1 MSEQPPSCETPL
13 ESWKAIAA
21 HLRRDVRTVKRWE
34 TSEGLPIH
42 RHRHLAGST
51 VYAYASELD
60 VWRVTRRPAADP
72 AAAGLLSRRAR
83 TLSLASMAILAL
95 VSVGD
100 NRVIG
105 PVRTEAQDRG
115 MTVRQVWT
123 GADVDITGAPT
134 PDGRF
139 LTFTDWSTGDVAVRD
154 LATGVKRRITNK
166 GSWASSPEYADYSI
180 VSPDGKQIAYSW
192 DNKDR
197 VWELRT
203 AAFSETAA
211 SAPRVVYRNEDVNYI
226 EPFAWAP
233 DGKDVVA
240 LLQRK
245 DRTLQIALV
254 AVADGSM
261 RVLKSLEW
269 RWPSKMSFSP
279 DGRYVAYDA
288 RVRQDSPDRDIF
300 VLAVDGSQEA
310 QAVEHP
316 AIDYAPVW
324 VPDGEHML
332 FLSDRRGRTGL
343 WTIKVA
349 TGKPL
354 GAAELL
360 KADIGA
366 ISPLGLFS
374 FTRDGSFYY
383 GVYTG
388 TEDVYF
394 AELIPQTGE
403 IVGTPTRVTERFTGS
418 NLAGVWSPDGR
429 RFAYFSRRGPLLQS
443 PGNMAVVVRSV
454 DTGEEREFFSNLEFH
469 RNWPSAR
476 WFPDGRSLLLS
487 TLDNAGRWTLQRM
500 DAGTGAVEA
509 LPNIRSTS
517 DAARASNAGPLP
529 CISPD
534 GRTIYY
540 FPGADP
546 NGTSPIMAYD
556 IGSGSQRAI
565 AGSPAFGQLL
575 WSMTLSRDGKRL
587 AVAGRA
593 LLQIV
598 PTDGGAARDVFRATA
613 PNSLTQS
620 GVAWTADDRFLLFT
634 QRAGDLDS
642 QSFWRVSA
650 DGGQP
655 QKVRTNGLAFPSVH
669 PDGRHIAFTAGVSQR
684 AEVWV
689 IQNVLPAPKA
699 AR

>member
-1 MSEQPPSCETPL
+1 MQPPPRETPL

-21 HLRRDVRTVKRWE
+21 YLQRDVRTVKRWE
-34 TSEGLPIH
+34 SSEGLHVH

-60 VWRVTRRPAADP
+60 VWRATRRPVAVP
-72 AAAGLLSRRAR
+72 AAGGLLNRRAR
-83 TLSLASMAILAL
+83 TLALASVAILAL

-105 PVRTEAQDRG
+105 PVRTGAQDRG

-123 GADVDITGAPT
+123 GTDVDITGAPT

-139 LTFTDWSTGDVAVRD
+139 LTFTDWSTGDVAVRN
-154 LATGVKRRITNK
+154 LATGEKRRITNK
-166 GSWASSPEYADYSI
+166 GSWASSAEYADYSI
-180 VSPDGKQIAYSW
+180 VSPDGKHVAYSW

-197 VWELRT
+197 LWELRI

-226 EPFAWAP
+226 EPFTWAP
-233 DGKDVVA
+233 DGKDILT

-245 DRTLQIALV
+245 DRTLQMALV

-310 QAVEHP
+310 PVVQHP

-324 VPDGEHML
+324 MPDGQHIM
-332 FLSDRRGRTGL
+332 FLSDRRGRTAL
-343 WTIKVA
+343 WMIQVA
-349 TGKPL
+349 AVKPL
-354 GAAELL
+354 GTVELL

-388 TEDVYF
+388 TEDVYT
-394 AELIPQTGE
+394 AELSPQTGE
-403 IVGTPTRVTERFTGS
+403 IAGAPARVTERFTGS

-429 RFAYFSRRGPLLQS
+429 RFSYFSRRGPLLQS

-454 DTGEEREFFSNLEFH
+454 DTGEEQEFFSNLEFH

-487 TLDNAGRWTLQRM
+487 TLDNLGRSTLQRM
-500 DAGTGAVEA
+500 DIGTGAVEP
-509 LPNIRSTS
+509 LTNTRSAS
-517 DAARASNAGPLP
+517 DGARAGNAGPLP
-529 CISPD
+529 SISPD

-540 FPGADP
+540 FPGADA
-546 NGTSPIMAYD
+546 NETSPIMAYD
-556 IGSGSQRAI
+556 IASGSQRAI
-565 AGSPAFGQLL
+565 AGSPVFGQQL
-575 WSMTLSRDGKRL
+575 WSMALSRDGKRL
-587 AVAGRA
+587 AVTGRA

-598 PTDGGAARDVFRATA
+598 PTDGGAARDVFRATP
-613 PNSLTQS
+613 PNSLTRS
-620 GVAWTADDRFLLFT
+620 GLAWTADDRFLLFT
-634 QRAGDLDS
+634 QRAGDLGS

-655 QKVRTNGLAFPSVH
+655 EKVRTKGLAFPSVH
-669 PDGRHIAFTAGVSQR
+669 PDGRHIAFTAGMSEG

-689 IQNVLPAPKA
+689 MQNVLPAPQA